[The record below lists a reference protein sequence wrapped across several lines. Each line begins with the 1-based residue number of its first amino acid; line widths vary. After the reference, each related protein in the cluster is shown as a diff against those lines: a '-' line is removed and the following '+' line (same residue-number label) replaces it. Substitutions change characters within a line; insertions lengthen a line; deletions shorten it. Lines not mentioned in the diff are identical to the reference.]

1 MLMQILDRVLQ
12 SDDMGISVVVDLV
25 DAGGKRRGFTA
36 SGRSGDQYQTTFQ
49 LI

>member
-25 DAGGKRRGFTA
+25 DDGGKRRGFTD
-36 SGRSGDQYQTTFQ
+36 SGRSGDKNQTTYA
-49 LI
+49 LK

>member
-12 SDDMGISVVVDLV
+12 SDDMGISVVVDL
-25 DAGGKRRGFTA
+25 DDEGGKRRGFTA
-36 SGRSGDQYQTTFQ
+36 SCRSGDHYQTTFA